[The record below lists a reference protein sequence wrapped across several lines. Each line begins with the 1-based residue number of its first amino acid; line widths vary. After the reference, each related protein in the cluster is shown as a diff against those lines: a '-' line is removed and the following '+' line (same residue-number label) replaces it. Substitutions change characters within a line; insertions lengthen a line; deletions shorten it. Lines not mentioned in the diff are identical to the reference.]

1 MHIAELW
8 RYPVKSM
15 AGEEL
20 DSVEVTARG
29 LTGDRA
35 YALVDTATKKG
46 VAGTLS
52 PSSRASCAVRAL
64 RRA

>member
-1 MHIAELW
+1 MPPYTLSSLW

-20 DSVEVTARG
+20 DAVDVTARG

-35 YALVDTATKKG
+35 YGLVDTENWKIGSAKT
-46 VAGTLS
+46 
-52 PSSRASCAVRAL
+52 VRSFG
-64 RRA
+64 